1 VGFAEELTELLPE
14 DLPQREYVV
23 RMAAKHLDLITDA
36 NRHFNL
42 TRITNPREA
51 AIKHVVDSVLPWR
64 LFAGARHVLDAGTG
78 AGYPGIPLAL
88 ILPSVRFTL
97 SESVGKKA
105 RFVESV
111 VKELD
116 LRNVDVAGQR
126 AEGIILTP
134 RPDVLTA
141 RAIAPIARAAA
152 LFAPL
157 LKQGTRALLFKGP
170 DAQTEID
177 QAAAELRKHSLRA
190 LVIERYKLP
199 DGLGSRTIVDI
210 LRS

>member
-1 VGFAEELTELLPE
+1 MGFAEELTELLPE

-157 LKQGTRALLFKGP
+157 LKRGTRALLFKGP

-190 LVIERYKLP
+190 LVIERYELP

>member
-157 LKQGTRALLFKGP
+157 LKRGTRALLFKGP

-190 LVIERYKLP
+190 LVIERYELP